1 MSLPNCLRNKNA
13 ARRGAREREKAKAEF
28 LAKLEEKYK
37 KAIENS
43 SNKELVAKYK
53 EMIAIKELYEK
64 EANADLNKIHEM
76 AEIITQYRNDNFGVD
91 EKDIESIEL
100 TLKEYGSAIFSSEQE
115 NEPEK

>member
-1 MSLPNCLRNKNA
+1 MSLPNCLRSKNA
-13 ARRGAREREKAKAEF
+13 ARRRAREREKAKAEF

-64 EANADLNKIHEM
+64 EANFKALLGHFQNCLNIFLCKL
-76 AEIITQYRNDNFGVD
+76 NFYLV
-91 EKDIESIEL
+91 L
-100 TLKEYGSAIFSSEQE
+100 LKKRFE
-115 NEPEK
+115 